1 MNGTDVRR
9 IREALGQAMGREVS
23 QLDLG
28 LMLGVDLPSIEVGK
42 WEDEGATG
50 PDAVALSYLS

>member
-1 MNGTDVRR
+1 VIDRSEVKR

-28 LMLGVDLPSIEVGK
+28 VMR
-42 WEDEGATG
+42 
-50 PDAVALSYLS
+50 